1 MVQEEIPDL
10 VLNEDHYTNR
20 YFRMP
25 LAIDNIRVGR
35 VYRLVN
41 YGEIR
46 FLEVME
52 RTGRENFKV
61 KDLETLEFY
70 ELEELLR
77 WGKGKDYDLDEIR

>member
-1 MVQEEIPDL
+1 
-10 VLNEDHYTNR
+10 
-20 YFRMP
+20 MP

-46 FLEVME
+46 MLEIME
-52 RTGRENFKV
+52 RTGRENFRV
-61 KDLETLEFY
+61 KDLDTLEYY

>member
-1 MVQEEIPDL
+1 
-10 VLNEDHYTNR
+10 
-20 YFRMP
+20 MP

-46 FLEVME
+46 MLEIME

-61 KDLETLEFY
+61 KDLDTLEFY

>member
-61 KDLETLEFY
+61 KDLDTLEFY